1 MRLSLLAQAVT
12 AAIAGA
18 STLTPP
24 VLPLVVRNPYL
35 STWVQSRNAP
45 WEQWPIFWTGNSVG
59 FSVLATVPESG
70 DVYPLLGRPQDSLAG
85 SGRDYN
91 VTFPDYLGATFD
103 ASTTNLTYSIPAPS
117 LKDEPLKITLSF
129 LSPITPTS
137 TLRQS
142 LPAAYL
148 TVHAEGAF
156 DVNVYID
163 LNGEWV
169 TGDRANDIE
178 WSLEQAETKQDTAS
192 PTGLKTWRINRRTQ
206 QLLTEFDDRAEWGTL
221 FFSAPQDV
229 QHESGV
235 SSTLR
240 QHFSAKGQLRN
251 ANDDKF
257 RKIMDEEPVFAFS
270 KSFKLGSSSKEAN
283 PDSRDDLRR
292 VDPKS
297 DSVMFTFALAQ
308 DPVVQYAAAR
318 GLTYMRPFWATYFST
333 AEDMVKYH
341 YGDFDTAT
349 ALALNYSRQLDIDA
363 YESGSS
369 DYRDIAALSARQ
381 VLGATQFSGTPD
393 NPILFLK
400 EISSNGNFQTV
411 DVIFPA
417 FPFFLYTNPRWLAYL
432 LEPLLE
438 HQNSGQYPNKYSMHD
453 LGYHFPNATGHAD
466 GNDEYMPLEE
476 CGDMLIMGLALVNAY
491 KYDTQPAFLNLESV
505 DHKAQKLEQ
514 TSEVVDEYGMDRPWG
529 YRQGVH
535 TSDLKQAQEWVK
547 KSYKLW
553 KQWTVYLVDEALE
566 PKNQLSTDDFAGWLR
581 LQTNLALKGII
592 GIRAMSEISDI
603 LGETKD
609 SQYYRE
615 IADDYIE
622 KWQELGLS
630 RDKVFPKLSY
640 EWYGSW
646 TTIYNLYAD
655 SLLCF
660 HLPGD
665 DADSSTNKALK
676 PSSKWRWWQQ
686 EEQTPLSDKKG
697 STFVPDY
704 VYKLASD
711 WYHNVVQKYGLPL
724 DSRHLYTKSDWEFF
738 AAAVTSR
745 STRTEILTVV
755 ATWLNETETDKPF
768 GDLYETEEKGGYPGG
783 LEFKARPVVGGHFAF
798 LALERACGGKAT
810 EALGFLDSE
819 APRELDVMGLLQEEM
834 AFGVAQ
840 DGAEVEL

>member
-1 MRLSLLAQAVT
+1 M
-12 AAIAGA
+12 
-18 STLTPP
+18 PD
-24 VLPLVVRNPYL
+24 
-35 STWVQSRNAP
+35 
-45 WEQWPIFWTGNSVG
+45 
-59 FSVLATVPESG
+59 SG
-70 DVYPLLGRPQDSLAG
+70 DVYPLLGRPQDSLDG
-85 SGRDYN
+85 SARDYN

-103 ASTTNLTYSIPAPS
+103 ASTTNLTYSIPSPS
-117 LKDEPLKITLSF
+117 FQNGPLKITLSF

-178 WSLEQAETKQDTAS
+178 WTLDQTEPKRDTTS
-192 PTGLKTWRINRRTQ
+192 SVGLKTWRVNRRTQ
-206 QLLTEFDDRAEWGTL
+206 QLLTEFADRAEWGTL

-235 SSTLR
+235 STLLR

-257 RKIMDEEPVFAFS
+257 RKVMDEEPVFAFS
-270 KSFKLGSSSKEAN
+270 KSFKLGSSSKAAS
-283 PDSRDDLRR
+283 PDSWDGQRE
-292 VDPKS
+292 VGPES

-341 YGDFDTAT
+341 YEDFDTAT
-349 ALALNYSRQLDIDA
+349 SLALNYSRQLDVDA

-476 CGDMLIMGLALVNAY
+476 CGNMLIMGLALVNAY
-491 KYDTQPAFLNLESV
+491 KYDTQPAFLNLKSV
-505 DHKAQKLEQ
+505 DHNAQRLEVS
-514 TSEVVDEYGMDRPWG
+514 SEVVDEYGMDRPWG
-529 YRQGVH
+529 YGQGIE
-535 TSDLKQAQEWVK
+535 TSDLKQAQKWVR

-609 SQYYRE
+609 AKYYRE

-665 DADSSTNKALK
+665 ADISTKAAK
-676 PSSKWRWWQQ
+676 PSSKWSWWQQ
-686 EEQTPLSDKKG
+686 EEQTPISGNKG

-711 WYHNVVQKYGLPL
+711 WYHNVMQKYGLPL

-738 AAAVTSR
+738 AAAVTSK

-755 ATWLNETETDKPF
+755 ATWLNETVTGEFLPVLKEGVHMQMILCFVTD
-768 GDLYETEEKGGYPGG
+768 
-783 LEFKARPVVGGHFAF
+783 
-798 LALERACGGKAT
+798 
-810 EALGFLDSE
+810 S
-819 APRELDVMGLLQEEM
+819 
-834 AFGVAQ
+834 
-840 DGAEVEL
+840 

>member
-1 MRLSLLAQAVT
+1 MYALFQ
-12 AAIAGA
+12 
-18 STLTPP
+18 
-24 VLPLVVRNPYL
+24 
-35 STWVQSRNAP
+35 
-45 WEQWPIFWTGNSVG
+45 VG
-59 FSVLATVPESG
+59 FSVMASVPESG

-103 ASTTNLTYSIPAPS
+103 ASTTNLTYSIPAPN
-117 LKDEPLKITLSF
+117 LQDEPLRLTLSF

-148 TVHAEGAF
+148 TVHVEGAF

-169 TGDRANDIE
+169 TGNRANDIE
-178 WSLEQAETKQDTAS
+178 WRPEQSKPETAS
-192 PTGLKTWRINRRTQ
+192 ASGLKTWRIKRRTE

-221 FFSAPQDV
+221 FFSGPQDV

-235 SSTLR
+235 SRVVR
-240 QHFSAKGQLRN
+240 QHFSAKGQLRD
-251 ANDDKF
+251 ANDDNF
-257 RKIMDEEPVFAFS
+257 RKVMDEEPVFAFS
-270 KSFKLGSSSKEAN
+270 KSFKLASSKAGQ
-283 PDSRDDLRR
+283 RK
-292 VDPKS
+292 VGPKS
-297 DSVMFTFALAQ
+297 DTVRFTFALAQ
-308 DPVVQYAAAR
+308 DTVVQYAAAR
-318 GLTYMRPFWATYFST
+318 GLTYMRPFWATYFAT
-333 AEDMVKYH
+333 FEEMVKYH
-341 YGDFDTAT
+341 YEDFETAT
-349 ALALNYSRQLDIDA
+349 SLALNYSQQLDKDA

-453 LGYHFPNATGHAD
+453 LGYHFPNATGHGD

-476 CGDMLIMGLALVNAY
+476 CGNMLIMGLALVNAY
-491 KYDTQPAFLNLESV
+491 KYDTQPAFLGPESV
-505 DHKAQKLEQ
+505 DSSAQRLTA
-514 TSEVVDEYGMDRPWG
+514 TSVVDEYGMDRPWG
-529 YRQGVH
+529 YGQGVE
-535 TSDLKQAQEWVK
+535 TSDLKHAQQWVK

-553 KQWTVYLVDEALE
+553 KQWTVYLIEEALE

-592 GIRAMSEISDI
+592 GIRAMSEISNI

-609 SQYYRE
+609 AQYYRE
-615 IADDYIE
+615 IADDYIT

-660 HLPGD
+660 HLP
-665 DADSSTNKALK
+665 ADQDTSTQALQ

-686 EEQTPLSDKKG
+686 KEQSPIPENTGG
-697 STFVPDY
+697 STFIPNY
-704 VYKLASD
+704 VYKMASD
-711 WYHNVVQKYGLPL
+711 WYHNVMQKYGLPL

-745 STRTEILTVV
+745 STRTEILTLV
-755 ATWLNETETDKPF
+755 ATWLNETVTGKF
-768 GDLYETEEKGGYPGG
+768 GQ
-783 LEFKARPVVGGHFAF
+783 
-798 LALERACGGKAT
+798 ALFSNCTRIGC
-810 EALGFLDSE
+810 
-819 APRELDVMGLLQEEM
+819 V
-834 AFGVAQ
+834 
-840 DGAEVEL
+840 

>member
-1 MRLSLLAQAVT
+1 MRLSILVQAAT
-12 AAIAGA
+12 AAVVSA

-45 WEQWPIFWTGNSVG
+45 WEQWPIFWTGRSVG
-59 FSVLATVPESG
+59 FSVMASVPESG

-103 ASTTNLTYSIPAPS
+103 ASTTNLTYSIPALN

-178 WSLEQAETKQDTAS
+178 WRLEQAELKSDTPSA
-192 PTGLKTWRINRRTQ
+192 GLKSWRINRRTQ

-221 FFSAPQDV
+221 FFSGPQDV

-235 SSTLR
+235 SNILR
-240 QHFSAKGQLRN
+240 QRFSAKGELRN

-270 KSFKLGSSSKEAN
+270 KSFKLGSSSKAAN
-283 PDSRDDLRR
+283 PDNLGGGRK
-292 VDPKS
+292 VEFES
-297 DSVMFTFALAQ
+297 DSVMFTFALTQ
-308 DPVVQYAAAR
+308 DPVVQFAAAR
-318 GLTYMRPFWATYFST
+318 GLTHMRPFWATYFPT
-333 AEDMVKYH
+333 AEEMVRYH
-341 YGDFDTAT
+341 YDDFETAT
-349 ALALNYSRQLDIDA
+349 ALASNYSRQLDIDA

-453 LGYHFPNATGHAD
+453 LGYHFPNATGHGD
-466 GNDEYMPLEE
+466 GNDEFMPLEE
-476 CGDMLIMGLALVNAY
+476 CGNMLIMGLALVNAY
-491 KYDTQPAFLNLESV
+491 KYDTQPAFLNLES
-505 DHKAQKLEQ
+505 AGSISTQKLKE
-514 TSEVVDEYGMDRPWG
+514 TSEIVDEYGMDRPWG
-529 YRQGVH
+529 YGQGIE
-535 TSDLKQAQEWVK
+535 TSDLKQAQKWVK

-553 KQWTVYLVDEALE
+553 KQWTVYLIEEALE

-592 GIRAMSEISDI
+592 GIRAMSEISSI

-609 SQYYRE
+609 AQYYRE

-660 HLPGD
+660 HVPD
-665 DADSSTNKALK
+665 DSETSAKSLQ

-686 EEQTPLSDKKG
+686 REQTPISDNKG

-704 VYKLASD
+704 VYQLASD
-711 WYHNVVQKYGLPL
+711 WYHNVMQKYGLPL

-755 ATWLNETETDKPF
+755 ATWLNETSTDKPF
-768 GDLYETEEKGGYPGG
+768 TDLYETEEGGYPGG

-810 EALGFLDSE
+810 KALSFLDVE
-819 APRELDVMGLLQEEM
+819 PPKEMDVMGLLQEEI
-834 AFGVAQ
+834 AFGMAQ
-840 DGAEVEL
+840 STEAEL